1 MRKGTLR
8 PVKWRQRKQT
18 VRKAGRKMTGTIE
31 TIVFDLDGT
40 LLNTLE
46 DLTDSVNHA
55 MRQYHLPEHSIGE
68 IRTYV
73 GNGAAKLIERAI
85 PQGKENAA
93 YDEILAAFRRQYQA
107 HCEDKTGLYAGVM
120 EMLGQLKRAG
130 YRMAIVSNKP
140 DGAVKQLYHK
150 YFGAYVEAAVGE
162 HPGAEKKPAPDM
174 VHQALAELA
183 SDASHAVYVGDSE
196 VDLQTAANVPM
207 PCVSVLWGFRTEEEL
222 LAAGAVREKMIR
234 TPQELL
240 PYLLRPAQA
249 E

>member
-1 MRKGTLR
+1 
-8 PVKWRQRKQT
+8 
-18 VRKAGRKMTGTIE
+18 MTDTI
-31 TIVFDLDGT
+31 IFDLDGT

-46 DLTDSVNHA
+46 DLTDSVNYA
-55 MRQYHLPEHSIGE
+55 MEQYHLPVHTIEE

-85 PQGKENAA
+85 PQGRDNTHYE
-93 YDEILAAFRRQYQA
+93 EILDTFRQHYQV
-107 HCEDKTGLYAGVM
+107 HCEEKTGPYEGVLD
-120 EMLGQLKRAG
+120 MLAALRQAG

-140 DGAVKQLYHK
+140 DGAVKRLYGK
-150 YFGAYVEAAVGE
+150 YFGAYVQAAVGE

-174 VHQALAELA
+174 VLQALAELS
-183 SDASHAVYVGDSE
+183 SDVFHAVYVGDSE

-207 PCVSVLWGFRTEEEL
+207 PCVSVMWGFRTREEL
-222 LAAGAVREKMIR
+222 LAAGAVPEHMIR

-240 PYLLRPAQA
+240 PYLHLLRQT